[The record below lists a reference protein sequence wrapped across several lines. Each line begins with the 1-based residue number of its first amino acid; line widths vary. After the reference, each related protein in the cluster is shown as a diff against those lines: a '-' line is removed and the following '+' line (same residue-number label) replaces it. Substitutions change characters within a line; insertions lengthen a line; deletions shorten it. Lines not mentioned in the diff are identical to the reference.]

1 MRVGTIGTSVITERM
16 ISALQQAGHPV
27 VAVCSRSAAKGR
39 EFADRHGVKK
49 AYSDLES
56 MLQDPDIDTIYVASP
71 NSLHYGQARRA
82 LKTGHDVICEKPFTS
97 TREQAVDL
105 FETAEKHGRRIF
117 EAITTLYTPNYR
129 LLKANLEKIGQPRV
143 ISCSF
148 SQYSSRYQ
156 AYLDG
161 QVTNVFDPAYDG
173 GALRDL
179 GVYNLHF
186 VTGLYG
192 MPDTMQMVTQRGYNG
207 VDLDGTVILG
217 WQDKHA
223 VLTQAKNCSA
233 PNCVLVEGEKG
244 TLMVQSSP
252 GRVQN
257 LRFVP
262 LKGDMIG
269 KTEKD
274 LSADIGII
282 QDENHMVYEVME
294 FARIMEENDESAY
307 REAMAQ
313 TLRVMDILDILD
325 PRPGAEVCRETA

>member
-16 ISALQQAGHPV
+16 IDALQQTGN
-27 VAVCSRSAAKGR
+27 AVEAVFSRSQEKG
-39 EFADRHGVKK
+39 EQLADKFGIGKV
-49 AYSDLES
+49 YTDLEA
-56 MLQDPDIDTIYVASP
+56 MLQDPDIDTVYVASP
-71 NSLHYGQARRA
+71 NSLHYAQAKRA
-82 LKTGHDVICEKPFTS
+82 LETGHDVICEKPFTS
-97 TREQAVDL
+97 SRKQAAGL
-105 FETAEKHGRRIF
+105 FETAAANDRRIF

-129 LLKANLEKIGQPRV
+129 LLKDNLKKTGQPRV
-143 ISCSF
+143 ITCNF

-156 AYLDG
+156 SYLDG
-161 QVTNVFDPAYDG
+161 NVTNVFDPAFDG

-186 VTGLYG
+186 VTGLFG
-192 MPDTMQMVTQRGYNG
+192 SPETVQMTAQRGFNG
-207 VDLDGTVILG
+207 VDLNDTVILG
-217 WQDKHA
+217 WPDKHA

-269 KTEKD
+269 KRDAD
-274 LSADIGII
+274 LSSDLGIV
-282 QDENHMVYEVME
+282 QEDNHMVYEVQE
-294 FARIMEENDESAY
+294 FQRILEEKDEQAYEAARN
-307 REAMAQ
+307 Q
-313 TLRVMDILDILD
+313 TLLVMDLLDQLD
-325 PRPGAEVCRETA
+325 PKDGTL

>member
-1 MRVGTIGTSVITERM
+1 M
-16 ISALQQAGHPV
+16 
-27 VAVCSRSAAKGR
+27 
-39 EFADRHGVKK
+39 
-49 AYSDLES
+49 
-56 MLQDPDIDTIYVASP
+56 
-71 NSLHYGQARRA
+71 
-82 LKTGHDVICEKPFTS
+82 
-97 TREQAVDL
+97 
-105 FETAEKHGRRIF
+105 
-117 EAITTLYTPNYR
+117 
-129 LLKANLEKIGQPRV
+129 
-143 ISCSF
+143 
-148 SQYSSRYQ
+148 
-156 AYLDG
+156 
-161 QVTNVFDPAYDG
+161 
-173 GALRDL
+173 
-179 GVYNLHF
+179 YNLHF

-269 KTEKD
+269 KTEED

-313 TLRVMDILDILD
+313 TLRVMDILDTLD
-325 PRPGAEVCRETA
+325 PRPGAEVCRQTA